1 MWDVGHL
8 WLDYARLREEFKREV
23 EVKNRK
29 YMLRTY
35 KNCFVG
41 AKAVL
46 WLISSG
52 WARNSAEA
60 VEIGCILQRRLVS
73 KPLRRSTNPGE
84 GESSIM

>member
-29 YMLRTY
+29 YMLKTY

-41 AKAVL
+41 EKAVL

-52 WARNSAEA
+52 WARNSEEA

-73 KPLRRSTNPGE
+73 MLLEKRY
-84 GESSIM
+84 